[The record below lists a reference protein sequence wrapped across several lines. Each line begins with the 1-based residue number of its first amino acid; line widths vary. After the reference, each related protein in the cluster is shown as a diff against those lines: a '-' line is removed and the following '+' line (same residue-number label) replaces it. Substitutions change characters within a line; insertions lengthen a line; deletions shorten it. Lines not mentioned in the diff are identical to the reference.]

1 LTLGAI
7 EGARRLNRGARLALA
22 VDNDAEPL
30 DVMRETLALEPER
43 FRVADLE
50 TRLGHVGA
58 RETKAERALFAD
70 IATPHLLLAGPPCQ
84 GHSALNN
91 HTRHDDPRNDLYVR
105 VARAAQLLEPA
116 VVIVENVRG
125 VASDRRGAVDTCS
138 AQLQALGY
146 SVTSRRLNLF
156 ELGAPQ
162 RRVRHV
168 LVAARAGDFR
178 WLLPV
183 PHRRTVRWAIEDLLA
198 REGTS
203 ALDTPSKVTPAN
215 ASRIAW
221 LFENDAYDLP
231 NELRPVCHQSDHT
244 YRSMYGRLRWDTPAQ
259 TITSGFGSMGQGRYV
274 HPSRRRTL
282 TPHEAARLQFLPD
295 FVTLEMVAKRG
306 ALATMIGNAAPPAL
320 TISLVQALLEQK
332 LL

>member
-1 LTLGAI
+1 
-7 EGARRLNRGARLALA
+7 
-22 VDNDAEPL
+22 
-30 DVMRETLALEPER
+30 
-43 FRVADLE
+43 
-50 TRLGHVGA
+50 
-58 RETKAERALFAD
+58 
-70 IATPHLLLAGPPCQ
+70 
-84 GHSALNN
+84 
-91 HTRHDDPRNDLYVR
+91 
-105 VARAAQLLEPA
+105 
-116 VVIVENVRG
+116 